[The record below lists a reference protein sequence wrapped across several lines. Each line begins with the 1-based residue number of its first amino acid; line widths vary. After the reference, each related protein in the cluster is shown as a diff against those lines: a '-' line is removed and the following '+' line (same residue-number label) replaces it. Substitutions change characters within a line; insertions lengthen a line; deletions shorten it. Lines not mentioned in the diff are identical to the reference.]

1 MVACDVEEE
10 EEEEEDEKSRDGRRV
25 RWMCVL
31 SILI

>member
-1 MVACDVEEE
+1 MVACDVKE

-25 RWMCVL
+25 SWMCLL